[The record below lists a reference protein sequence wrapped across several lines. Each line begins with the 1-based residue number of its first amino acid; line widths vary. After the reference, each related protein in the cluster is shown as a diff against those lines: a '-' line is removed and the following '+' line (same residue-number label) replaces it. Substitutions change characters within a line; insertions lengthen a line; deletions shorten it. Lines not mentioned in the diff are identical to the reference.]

1 MKRVISVPLAA
12 LGALALSACGP
23 AEDSAKPAAD
33 VSPGLPA
40 STSPPSPAA
49 QTVDLSCASGDPS
62 AKKVPLAAD
71 YRVLK
76 PGDTTTGGKKFD
88 ITVKEVTDP
97 FTIGNEFIRKD
108 VEEAG
113 KRAIGLALSVT
124 NKTGEPQKLDEG
136 IFSMAVDDDLNCSR
150 AEPMGI
156 MMGGDDPKANL
167 YSAEPLGK
175 NLGAGKT
182 TDLHLV
188 YETGKDIKKL
198 TLYFVTGSEAAPE
211 VSSSVAL

>member
-1 MKRVISVPLAA
+1 MKKVASIPLAA

-33 VSPGLPA
+33 VSPTLAP
-40 STSPPSPAA
+40 STPSPSSAA
-49 QTVDLSCASGDPS
+49 QTVDLSCASDDPS

-108 VEEAG
+108 VEAAG

-124 NKTGEPQKLDEG
+124 NKTGEPQKLDEA
-136 IFSMAVDDDLNCSR
+136 IFSAAVDDDLNCSR

-156 MMGGDDPKANL
+156 MMGGDDPKANI

-198 TLYFVTGSEAAPE
+198 TLYFVTGSETAQE
-211 VSSSVAL
+211 VSASVAL

>member
-1 MKRVISVPLAA
+1 MKRVISLPLAA

-33 VSPGLPA
+33 VSPGLAA

-76 PGDTTTGGKKFD
+76 PGDTATGGKKFD

-97 FTIGNEFIRKD
+97 FTIDNEFIRKD

>member
-1 MKRVISVPLAA
+1 MKKVISIPLAV

-23 AEDSAKPAAD
+23 TEGSAKPTAD
-33 VSPGLPA
+33 VSPTLAPA
-40 STSPPSPAA
+40 VPSPAV
-49 QTVDLSCASGDPS
+49 QTVDLSCASQGRPD
-62 AKKVPLAAD
+62 KKVPLAAE

-97 FTIGNEFIRKD
+97 YTIGNEYIRKSVD
-108 VEEAG
+108 AAG
-113 KRAIGLALSVT
+113 HRAVGLVLSVT
-124 NKTGEPQKLDEG
+124 NKTTEPQRLDQG
-136 IFSMAVDDDLNCSR
+136 IFSSAVDDDLNC
-150 AEPMGI
+150 AKVEAMGPL
-156 MMGGDDPKANL
+156 MDVEDPKMDAYL
-167 YSAEPLGK
+167 AEPLDK

-198 TLYFVTGSEAAPE
+198 TLYFVTGSDTASE
-211 VSSSVAL
+211 VFASVAL